1 MNLQFQQC
9 LFVLLKRFYF
19 HLRKVDDRF
28 KMDFSIRTS
37 GSILRCLVSK
47 YILLSVLSVLHK
59 IKTKRCR
66 WRAKVPFRCS
76 LCTFRGEMVEIW
88 QDSTSRLSNPGGGKN
103 FFALSS
109 SKLRNVLC
117 ASVPTHPL
125 GQLFGIADS
134 YLSKW
139 REICACCANNTRE
152 NKMDSV
158 FPVFAVREPEVS
170 FYYAKQFIC
179 YISLLFFKSVE
190 KQLQTEHMQCGH
202 KSVRRNLLHEDRAWK
217 SWDSKFIN
225 QNLKG

>member
-1 MNLQFQQC
+1 MRVKSKSTFS
-9 LFVLLKRFYF
+9 LLIVHFLMRDGRDMTRFNEPA
-19 HLRKVDDRF
+19 F
-28 KMDFSIRTS
+28 KS
-37 GSILRCLVSK
+37 
-47 YILLSVLSVLHK
+47 
-59 IKTKRCR
+59 
-66 WRAKVPFRCS
+66 WRR
-76 LCTFRGEMVEIW
+76 
-88 QDSTSRLSNPGGGKN
+88 KN

-117 ASVPTHPL
+117 ASVPKHPL
-125 GQLFGIADS
+125 GQLFGIAVS
-134 YLSKW
+134 YLLKW

-190 KQLQTEHMQCGH
+190 KQLQTEHMQCGD

-217 SWDSKFIN
+217 SWD
-225 QNLKG
+225 